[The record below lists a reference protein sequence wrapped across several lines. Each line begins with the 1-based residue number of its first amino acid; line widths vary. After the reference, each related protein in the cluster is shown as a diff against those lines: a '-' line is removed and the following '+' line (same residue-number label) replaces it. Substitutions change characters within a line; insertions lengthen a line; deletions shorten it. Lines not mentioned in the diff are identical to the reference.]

1 MVGGLVSDDLM
12 EWGNLQKGK
21 QIIVTDTFGSSRP
34 RGAHD
39 GIDFGVGLN
48 EPFYAMHA
56 GEVIV
61 SGRVP
66 GLSDGGDGDMIVTKI
81 KTNGEEYDL
90 IYQEFGGGTEKVH
103 KGDNVERGQLIGLGG
118 NSAGSISTGYHVH
131 MGMIL
136 HSRGYLSLSNLSW
149 NTSVNVL
156 DYLDLKNATGTF
168 TLSDKFG
175 AGGNTDNQSSGETNS
190 TTNEPT
196 ILTELIENILFK
208 DNYYGE

>member
-1 MVGGLVSDDLM
+1 MIQL

-66 GLSDGGDGDMIVTKI
+66 GLSDGGDGDMIITKI
-81 KTNGEEYDL
+81 TTDGKDYDL

-103 KGDNVERGQLIGLGG
+103 KGDTVKRGQMIGLGG

-136 HSRGYLSLSNLSW
+136 HSRGYLSLSNLTW

-156 DYLDLKNATGTF
+156 DYIGLKNQTGTF
-168 TLSDKFG
+168 TLGDKYG
-175 AGGNTDNQSSGETNS
+175 AGGNTDNQSGGESSGTTTTTTTVTN
-190 TTNEPT
+190 
-196 ILTELIENILFK
+196 LIESILFR
-208 DNYYGE
+208 DNPYGG